1 MCMLNITMQR
11 TQIVILQGKLS
22 DRLSVG
28 FGANATI
35 FTPTPTQS
43 NITDKVGY
51 FCLSEDYTFQ
61 KTEHTTEYAPCAEWL
76 NLNSATMQPCL

>member
-1 MCMLNITMQR
+1 MLNITMQR

-43 NITDKVGY
+43 NITDKVR
-51 FCLSEDYTFQ
+51 CLSEDYTFQ
-61 KTEHTTEYAPCAEWL
+61 KTEYTTEYTPYAEWP
-76 NLNSATMQPCL
+76 NLNGATMQPCL